1 MFLVQNENISFGRGV
16 LFSLVA
22 IALVFLILLIIIGC
36 VYLMSLFKFK
46 EKEEKP
52 QVTNEVT
59 KKLTIED
66 IKDEDMMVAALVAT
80 TMFVE
85 ETNEKDARLVSIKQI
100 G

>member
-1 MFLVQNENISFGRGV
+1 MFLSHEDMKFGEGA
-16 LFSLVA
+16 LFSIVA
-22 IALVFLILLIIIGC
+22 IALVFLILILIILF
-36 VYLMSLFKFK
+36 VWLMSLIKFK
-46 EKEEKP
+46 DKEEKP
-52 QVTNEVT
+52 TSTVVQQT
-59 KKLTIED
+59 KKLTIDD

>member
-59 KKLTIED
+59 KKLTI
-66 IKDEDMMVAALVAT
+66 KDEDMMVAALVAT